1 MANPLHEHMKIL
13 TDGDFLLSPSLTNI
27 YEGLHG
33 NGIILLEDG
42 ATSVSGIRNTPAS
55 LPGYCKKKSSANGD
69 INILRVRSGVAVID
83 GMLVDFG
90 GGYNSNAPQDFDI
103 ELKQSTIEASNTA
116 LTSNQSCLLVV
127 YVCTDGSS
135 AVKHIKIEMGSAVS
149 SGFPVTPEAFLSD
162 PDSDFSSEQSTV
174 LAVVKCVYEAS
185 NGTNNDLK
193 LAISEVYNMTT
204 YIKSSSPIYLAPMT
218 KDVPGTFTNAINGH
232 ADIDGMHGGGDESGS
247 LSGTPFDA
255 LWATKS
261 TAGDSILMYSGDQG
275 GSKRSFRM
283 GPDKAT
289 SYSGGS
295 DQTFTFDGSNIFH
308 LEPSQSIELNPRGT
322 FPISHMIFIHNFS
335 SHIVKFNETHDGG
348 GDASGALSGV
358 AKFDIAAN
366 TSIICTFDGS
376 VWKRTFV
383 STNVTSTAHGA
394 AHRIQISNG
403 SGSHT
408 SDAGLTYN
416 AGTDVLTVTGKAA
429 ISGLVQDPTGLE
441 LTAAG
446 SNPGSTAGDTLWL
459 NSGDSNRLYQGA
471 TKIAHST
478 DVMGATTIVGLTD
491 TPDNFTGHGA
501 KIVAVNGSAG
511 GNGTGVEFRNLA
523 ATDIPAALTSTTSI
537 GPSSGTLTVTDNLT
551 VAGNLIVSG
560 DTTTLDVSDLQIED
574 LHIVIAK
581 GGNDSASDGAGIIV
595 DSSDGD
601 KTILWA
607 NSGTATQEGFKVNQ
621 HWLPSADSTLNLGDS
636 SAPLRWANAY
646 TDNLDTGTLVGS
658 GDVTIDTNTLKVD
671 VSENAVGINQAT
683 PLAPLHIA
691 DGVGF
696 GYATGSSPA
705 SGGSEDAAVD
715 IVLFAHANFRG
726 AKLLVS
732 IENSTDSDYEAHE
745 IVITHDG
752 STAYTS
758 SAYAQVK
765 DASQTFCAV
774 AGVLSGGNIV
784 CRITPGVSGKAYSF
798 GVSWQAIKKL
808 T

>member
-33 NGIILLEDG
+33 NGIMLLEDG

-55 LPGYCKKKSSANGD
+55 LPGYCKKKSGANGD

-116 LTSNQSCLLVV
+116 LTTGQSCLLVV

-218 KDVPGTFTNAINGH
+218 KDVPGTFTNAINRH
-232 ADIDGMHGGGDESGS
+232 NDMDGMHGGGDETGS

-255 LWATKS
+255 LWVSKS
-261 TAGDSILMYSGDQG
+261 AAGDSILLYSGDQD
-275 GSKRSFRM
+275 SQKRTWRL
-283 GPDKAT
+283 GPDIPT
-289 SYSGGS
+289 SYAGGS
-295 DQTFTFDGSNIFH
+295 DQTFKFDGANIFH
-308 LEPSQSIELNPRGT
+308 MTPTQSIELNPVGSFPRG
-322 FPISHMIFIHNFS
+322 HMIFIYNFS
-335 SHIVKFNETHDGG
+335 GHTIEFNETNDTN
-348 GDASGALSGV
+348 SGT
-358 AKFDIAAN
+358 AKFDVVAN
-366 TSIICTFDGS
+366 TSYIATFDGS
-376 VWKRTFV
+376 IWKKTFV

-394 AHRIQISNG
+394 AYRIQISNG

-416 AGTDVLTVTGKAA
+416 AGTDILTVTGKAA
-429 ISGLVQDPTGLE
+429 ISGLIQDPTGLE
-441 LTAAG
+441 LTATG

-471 TKIAHST
+471 TKILRDGDAA
-478 DVMGATTIVGLTD
+478 GATTIVGLTD
-491 TPDNFTGHGA
+491 TPANFTGHGA
-501 KIVAVNGSAG
+501 KIVAVNGSAS
-511 GNGTGVEFRNLA
+511 GNGTAVEFRNLA

-537 GPSSGTLTVTDNLT
+537 GPSSGTLTVSDDLT
-551 VAGNLIVSG
+551 VTGDLIVSG
-560 DTTTLDVSDLQIED
+560 GTTTLNVSDLQVED

-581 GGNDSASDGAGIIV
+581 GGNDSATDGAGIIV

-601 KTILWA
+601 KSILWA
-607 NSGTATQEGFKVNQ
+607 NSGTSTLEGFKVNQ
-621 HWLPSADSTLNLGDS
+621 HWLPSADSTLNLGES
-636 SAPLRWANAY
+636 SAPLRWANVYA
-646 TDNLDTGTLVGS
+646 DNLDTGTLVGS

-696 GYATGSSPA
+696 GYATGSSPDSA
-705 SGGSEDAAVD
+705 NTAVD

-726 AKLLVS
+726 AKLLIS

-745 IVITHDG
+745 IVITHNG

-765 DASQTFCAV
+765 DASQTLCTV
-774 AGVLSGGNIV
+774 VGVLSGSNIV
-784 CRITPGVSGKAYSF
+784 CRITPGVNSKAYSF